1 MGLKKTIPI
10 PVCCLLDPLW
20 VVAVWRDGAEL
31 PAAGRLDGLL
41 PAAGHSEAG
50 GPAVAGHQALARA
63 GVARALVTPRHALVV
78 LVGQAV
84 LVL

>member
-41 PAAGHSEAG
+41 PAAGHSETG
-50 GPAVAGHQALARA
+50 GPAVA
-63 GVARALVTPRHALVV
+63 
-78 LVGQAV
+78 
-84 LVL
+84 